1 MTNAA
6 EPDYEDT
13 LLGNITTYS
22 CVGSYEFRS
31 GDSRVSIEC
40 QLDKSWEDF
49 PETCVDK

>member
-1 MTNAA
+1 MPNAA

-31 GDSRVSIEC
+31 GNSKVSIEC
-40 QLDKSWEDF
+40 QPNSTWEEL
-49 PETCVDK
+49 PETCVGK